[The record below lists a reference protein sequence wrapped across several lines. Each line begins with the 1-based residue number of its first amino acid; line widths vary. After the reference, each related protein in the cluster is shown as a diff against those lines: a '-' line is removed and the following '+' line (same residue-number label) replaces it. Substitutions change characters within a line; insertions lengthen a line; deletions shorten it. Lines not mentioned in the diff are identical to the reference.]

1 MCRARC
7 LFVDH
12 FGHQTP
18 KANCHHSHSTETNP
32 QQLCSFIVTQVYNL
46 TFHMHTHNDKK
57 PYTCKICS
65 KGFCRNF
72 DLKKHMRKLHE
83 TSMGRSKM
91 LLDNHRHPGL
101 MRQSSSSSVAS
112 AASSSTAKAAAQS
125 IWQASA
131 VSSLQP
137 AAHPSAAA
145 AAGFSHAMR
154 SFNAASASP
163 PSDYHPSLPFMFS
176 SAMVGGSHS
185 HRQRI
190 DPNPIIG
197 KAF

>member
-1 MCRARC
+1 
-7 LFVDH
+7 
-12 FGHQTP
+12 
-18 KANCHHSHSTETNP
+18 
-32 QQLCSFIVTQVYNL
+32 
-46 TFHMHTHNDKK
+46 MHTHNDKK

-83 TSMGRSKM
+83 TSLGRSKI
-91 LLDNHRHPGL
+91 LLENHHHHSAAL
-101 MRQSSSSSVAS
+101 MRQNSSSSATS
-112 AASSSTAKAAAQS
+112 AASSSTTKTTTQS

-131 VSSLQP
+131 VSNVQP
-137 AAHPSAAA
+137 ASHPNAT
-145 AAGFSHAMR
+145 AGFPHTMR
-154 SFNAASASP
+154 SFNTASASP

-176 SAMVGGSHS
+176 SAMVGGSHP